1 MGIGDSK
8 RKNWKLFLFFFY
20 ICKGENKPPH
30 KHSWLCVYFTELR
43 LKDVNSSV
51 LKEVVFC
58 LNNQSPLGNNWKAI
72 AAEMGLNL
80 PHIQSLDYHGHNG
93 MMRGVLDI
101 MFHKKMTVGDLVK
114 MLHNIGR
121 PDVIEVFTK
130 AGFQDTFVHEKET
143 GMVQYWSIILF
154 SLLGHRV

>member
-20 ICKGENKPPH
+20 ICKGENKPPQ

-130 AGFQDTFVHEKET
+130 AGFQDTFVQEKET